1 MTPSDPTTAETKAPS
16 FEDLLGELEAVVARL
31 ERGDAPLE
39 QALAEFERGTAL
51 ARDAG
56 AILDGAE
63 ARVTKLIEARD
74 GTRREVP
81 FDAGG

>member
-1 MTPSDPTTAETKAPS
+1 MNPSDLADAPTVTAS
-16 FEDLLGELEAVVARL
+16 FEELLSDLEGVVARL

-39 QALAEFERGTAL
+39 QALAEFERGTEL
-51 ARDAG
+51 ARRAA

-81 FDAGG
+81 FDQGG